1 MLHLKNKSLDDY
13 FDYDPSTE
21 AIRVKGHRVGVE
33 LILDAYTA
41 GATMADQRAEF
52 DSLTEEELH
61 ATITFYLLNKEELD
75 QWLARVHDEQ
85 ARHMT
90 EIDAHSSPAMQRIR
104 ELARHTD
111 ESSQH
116 AN

>member
-41 GATMADQRAEF
+41 GATMADLRAEF
-52 DSLTEEELH
+52 DSLTEEEV
-61 ATITFYLLNKEELD
+61 D
-75 QWLARVHDEQ
+75 QWRARGHDEQ
-85 ARHMT
+85 ARQMT

-111 ESSQH
+111 ESTQH